1 MQEGLLESSP
11 SCVFAKSARLL
22 DPYAHTGHCAVRT
35 VKRSR
40 NHGVDFFALLDHHNL
55 QVYKPTGAR
64 IDMRCSGAIAVD
76 VVGATAGV
84 HSIAGGKPLA
94 TMWSTWV
101 GLAAPRRE
109 GRKRR
114 WSYRWFESPGADEC
128 WQGRGRIR
136 RRNFCSE
143 SLGKRIEV
151 AQRLESKIELPHLW

>member
-22 DPYAHTGHCAVRT
+22 DPYAHAGHCAVRT

-76 VVGATAGV
+76 VVGATAG
-84 HSIAGGKPLA
+84 GPLH
-94 TMWSTWV
+94 
-101 GLAAPRRE
+101 R
-109 GRKRR
+109 GRKAIGDDVVHLGR
-114 WSYRWFESPGADEC
+114 FGGAPE
-128 WQGRGRIR
+128 RGEKEEMVIQ
-136 RRNFCSE
+136 
-143 SLGKRIEV
+143 V
-151 AQRLESKIELPHLW
+151 V